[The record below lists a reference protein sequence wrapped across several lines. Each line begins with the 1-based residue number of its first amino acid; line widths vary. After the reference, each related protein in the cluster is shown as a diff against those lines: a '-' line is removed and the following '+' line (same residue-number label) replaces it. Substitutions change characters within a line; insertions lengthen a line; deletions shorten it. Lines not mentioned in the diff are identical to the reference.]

1 MNHSDTS
8 NPEDTS
14 EKLEVKEEA
23 SEEPGGIEVPKEEG
37 QKEVIELEEVP
48 EKEEI
53 EEAPQEE
60 EPEEEEVLGG
70 GKIEEPEEW
79 TCDICETVY
88 SNDDSYEISGY
99 HEKICGQCYDRGLM
113 WCIREAWK
121 WRAQIRI
128 DVLRKPKDE

>member
-1 MNHSDTS
+1 MNHSDKS

-14 EKLEVKEEA
+14 EELEVKEEA
-23 SEEPGGIEVPKEEG
+23 SEEPGGTEVPRVEG
-37 QKEVIELEEVP
+37 DKDTSP
-48 EKEEI
+48 E
-53 EEAPQEE
+53 ATPGEE
-60 EPEEEEVLGG
+60 EPEEW
-70 GKIEEPEEW
+70 I
-79 TCDICETVY
+79 CDICETVY
-88 SNDDSYEISGY
+88 SNDNSYEISGY

>member
-1 MNHSDTS
+1 MNHSDKS

-14 EKLEVKEEA
+14 EELEVKEEA
-23 SEEPGGIEVPKEEG
+23 SEEPGEIEVPKEEG
-37 QKEVIELEEVP
+37 RKEVIEPEEVSVG
-48 EKEEI
+48 
-53 EEAPQEE
+53 EE
-60 EPEEEEVLGG
+60 EPEEW
-70 GKIEEPEEW
+70 I
-79 TCDICETVY
+79 CDICETVY

>member
-14 EKLEVKEEA
+14 KELEVLKEA
-23 SEEPGGIEVPKEEG
+23 SEEPKEEE
-37 QKEVIELEEVP
+37 QKEVIEP
-48 EKEEI
+48 
-53 EEAPQEE
+53 EEAPA
-60 EPEEEEVLGG
+60 
-70 GKIEEPEEW
+70 EEPEEW
-79 TCDICETVY
+79 ICDICETVY
-88 SNDDSYEISGY
+88 SNDNSYSISGY

-128 DVLRKPKDE
+128 DVIRKPKDE

>member
-1 MNHSDTS
+1 MNHSDKS

-14 EKLEVKEEA
+14 EELKVLDEA
-23 SEEPGGIEVPKEEG
+23 SGEG
-37 QKEVIELEEVP
+37 
-48 EKEEI
+48 EKEES
-53 EEAPQEE
+53 
-60 EPEEEEVLGG
+60 
-70 GKIEEPEEW
+70 EEW
-79 TCDICETVY
+79 ICDICETVY
-88 SNDDSYEISGY
+88 SNDSSYEISGY